1 MKIISI
7 FNQKGGV
14 AKTTT
19 AVNLGA
25 AFANMGK
32 KTLIVD
38 LDAQANASTYLGFKK
53 DKLLESNSIYECLQ
67 EELPLSQAIS
77 ETEYENLYI
86 VPSNKKMASIEQIL
100 TTVPG
105 RETLLKE
112 SIQSCENEL
121 DFDYIL
127 LDFPPALGIVSLNGL
142 IASKYVIVP
151 VEGVFALEGV
161 NELLNTIRLVKRK
174 FNPDLDLMGALLT
187 KYTNTNLSNNVY
199 AELAECFGDKV
210 FKNVIRSNVK
220 IGESQA
226 VAKPILYFDSKS
238 AGSEDYMALAKEVIE
253 YGN

>member
-1 MKIISI
+1 MEIISI

-25 AFANMGK
+25 AFAKMGK

-53 DKLLESNSIYECLQ
+53 DKLLELNSIYECLQ
-67 EELPLSQAIS
+67 EEMPLSQAII
-77 ETEYENLYI
+77 ETDFERLYI

-100 TTVPG
+100 TAVPG

-112 SIQSCENEL
+112 SIQSCIDDL

-151 VEGVFALEGV
+151 VEGAFALEGV

-174 FNPDLDLMGALLT
+174 FNPDLDIMGALLT
-187 KYTNTNLSNNVY
+187 KYTNTNLLNNVY
-199 AELAECFGDKV
+199 AELSECFGDKV

-220 IGESQA
+220 IGESQT
-226 VAKPILYFDSKS
+226 VAKPIIHFDSKS